1 MGSNNR
7 YWGKCFRSKLIP
19 FIIFYRYLFTFWTV
33 FLYNDNFAYIC
44 QLFAFLYQLFVY
56 IKKFCWFTFSAFCL
70 VFRSLFV
77 YTCQMF
83 VYFFSCLCTIFQPL
97 CFLMSSFDK
106 LQKMKSFNVN
116 LTENEAE
123 LWSRIFLIASTHF
136 FLTTFLLSLWKNSFF
151 HYWYCNAATLWCR
164 NDITSMGIF

>member
-1 MGSNNR
+1 MDLQYWNFLSSPNESKIGSNDR
-7 YWGKCFRSKLIP
+7 YWWECFRSKTYTYRSS
-19 FIIFYRYLFTFWTV
+19 FFYRCLFTFWK
-33 FLYNDNFAYIC
+33 FILQMSAICFALSSVC
-44 QLFAFLYQLFVY
+44 LHLF
-56 IKKFCWFTFSAFCL
+56 WFI
-70 VFRSLFV
+70 
-77 YTCQMF
+77 
-83 VYFFSCLCTIFQPL
+83 SCLYTLFQPL